1 MLSVAHVIGI
11 DPGIV
16 DTGVVRL
23 LFKPHLKRLEVG
35 HTVIAGDDAQ
45 AVAEWA
51 LDSKFVS
58 VPKVFVEKYTPRL
71 KLDSDVRMV
80 DAERHL
86 RQALPDAKILPN
98 QGIKRVIPQ
107 SLMEVFGVW
116 SWPTVTHHQDLRSAG
131 RIALLGM
138 VKDTQLNR
146 VMADVVRDHLE
157 DRPWRV
163 AHV

>member
-1 MLSVAHVIGI
+1 MNVAHVVGV

-23 LFKPHLKRLEVG
+23 LFKPNLKRLEVG

-51 LDSKFVS
+51 LDSKFMS

-98 QGIKRVIPQ
+98 TGVKRVIPQ
-107 SLMEVFGVW
+107 TLMEVFGVW

-138 VKDTQLNR
+138 VKDPVLNK
-146 VMADVVRDHLE
+146 VMADMVRDHLE
-157 DRPWRV
+157 GESWTV